1 MERTMTTRERMEM
14 AMERWKAAERVSMA
28 AELDVW
34 KGAPSDPAR
43 DALRA
48 RYADA
53 LKAEGEAA
61 AEYRDLVNQVVRQRA
76 QTVQAFVAAV
86 AAHRN
91 G

>member
-1 MERTMTTRERMEM
+1 MTTRERMEM
-14 AMERWKAAERVSMA
+14 AMERWKAAERASTA
-28 AELDVW
+28 AGQAVW
-34 KGAPSDPAR
+34 TVEPLDPAR

-53 LKAEGEAA
+53 RKAEGEAA
-61 AEYRDLVNQVVRQRA
+61 AEYH
-76 QTVQAFVAAV
+76 AAV